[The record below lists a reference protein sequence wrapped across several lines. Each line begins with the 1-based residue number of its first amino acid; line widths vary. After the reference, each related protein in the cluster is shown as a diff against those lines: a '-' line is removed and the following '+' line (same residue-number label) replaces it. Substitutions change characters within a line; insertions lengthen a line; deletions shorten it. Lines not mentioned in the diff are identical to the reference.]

1 MWKIPVSFLT
11 LQTKMS
17 PTPSTGDI
25 EEVSEST
32 ADGEP
37 VVKQPE
43 GTFLPDQQPH

>member
-1 MWKIPVSFLT
+1 MG

-25 EEVSEST
+25 DEVSDFTPNE
-32 ADGEP
+32 EP

-43 GTFLPDQQPH
+43 GTITPDQEPH